1 MTAWY
6 SGDAIRALKFESSG
20 SSLIADI
27 TSMTTGSPLVSGNS
41 LTVGKT
47 AKITDTEDV
56 EVETVRLSNE
66 HERFI
71 GGYGHLTRLN
81 GDQIE
86 LNSIGFFKNTCWFGA
101 ADLTESESIDTEN
114 TTLP

>member
-1 MTAWY
+1 MTVWY

-27 TSMTTGSPLVSGNS
+27 TSMTIGSPLVSGNS

-47 AKITDTEDV
+47 DTEDV
-56 EVETVRLSNE
+56 EVETVRLANE

-101 ADLTESESIDTEN
+101 ADLTESESTDTEN
-114 TTLP
+114 TT